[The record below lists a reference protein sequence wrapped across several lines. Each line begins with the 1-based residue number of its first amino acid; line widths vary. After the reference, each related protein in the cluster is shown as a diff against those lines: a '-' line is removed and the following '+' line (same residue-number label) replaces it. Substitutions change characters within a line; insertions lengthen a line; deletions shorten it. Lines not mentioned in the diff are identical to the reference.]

1 MTDIDAFRD
10 DDGDDDGENAT
21 AEKEPT
27 LFYGSADEFVRE
39 RLRYM
44 YARRVGPGNA
54 SFRWAARWWDY
65 PEALARVDAL
75 WRAWEHLRLDGATGS
90 STWWI
95 EHADHHMPILMSPE
109 GPFAKSEDKN
119 NAGDP
124 LPYDPPPPELFPDMR
139 EN

>member
-10 DDGDDDGENAT
+10 DEDDENA
-21 AEKEPT
+21 AAAKEPT

-65 PEALARVDAL
+65 PEALACIDAL

-119 NAGDP
+119 NAGEP
-124 LPYDPPPPELFPDMR
+124 LPYEAPPIELFPDMR
-139 EN
+139 KN